1 MKYTVFS
8 QESCNPTI
16 LEAIKNANALANGVQ
31 THYVDNRRGYV
42 IENQNMTLGYT
53 LTRDKDQQVS
63 FINNKSG
70 NNYIKNTMD
79 AFVTLTDGTTVFASK
94 TAVNT
99 TSNIFRYGYYYYEVR
114 LEEQVFSDGISI
126 NRELPLSLEPKY
138 THDLSNENLC
148 DGVFSATV
156 ACKNDPFIV
165 FEDIDIDADKY
176 PYLRITAKINGN
188 EIPRGCVHIVAG
200 NLDSFSYLHNLNFN
214 MIGDGKIHTYTVC
227 LNDIDEYR
235 GRLTNLRLD
244 IDGLD
249 EGQSFEISDISLL
262 EATPTG
268 APTLSTARIFHTY
281 SDKLHHVLQVAA
293 TEDTHNI
300 AAIGLK
306 TTVATDKVD
315 KLIIKDSRGFHNCL
329 DCVDWASAEY
339 VGFDIKEAGIFGYI
353 LPADTTSGSLMV
365 TRESDEYVIIQSRT
379 PENKTVLAGNG
390 WPKDASTH
398 ICSEANLNGKKG
410 IKKTRT
416 VSGNDND
423 FFMGQRIY
431 TDECHSFDKFIIEA
445 EIERNPLTDK
455 DILVNASK
463 SDEGE
468 FKGYDALRGSY
479 EFHIMGSDFNKAY
492 YQAPNEKPAL
502 NFTVRGNAYDRNI
515 YILAATEAGG
525 LECSALLDENQLMMP
540 IPIEV
545 AKNFCGDG
553 EENIYMRL
561 DTSYG
566 EAIFPILIGKDDEQ
580 ELTVLHLYQN
590 WGRFPLK
597 QLSSIQYHAPY
608 YHLSTGVTET
618 NCIVPW
624 RHTKNDRIQN
634 ILPDHRPMSAPMWS
648 SQPQHTSGGTHTF
661 LHYLNEKGDVLREEV
676 VKQTVNAYGPTYAEL
691 EMQHISF
698 DGKIKVSYTHAEMPQ
713 TDENRAYYLMTYEFL
728 DDIDFKDFKNEWD
741 FYNMGKNTHLSDYHK
756 IGYLDEKNIPTV
768 INAEYFSPTK
778 IVTLGS
784 ICPYFSF
791 FDMTNP
797 EVENLDYVNLSFLVR
812 NAEFTIGGKEASPR
826 FALRMSGRRLYLT
839 LDLGNVSFKKGDR
852 ITINAIIMP
861 WGSQESDY
869 SDKLFAP
876 DINVRRVREN
886 SLLSPIKISAGE
898 DTEEVESFFLPTV
911 KSTNKKSAEFTLSGG
926 ENNFAIRVGGFESL
940 AIPMV
945 YEYIGDKWER
955 YEISSEN
962 TPDKNGFAHS
972 YDGYNVFYDGDGTYS
987 YSFIVTMNGGKERKF
1002 RVEI

>member
-1 MKYTVFS
+1 MKYTVLS

-31 THYVDNRRGYV
+31 AHYIDDRRKFV

-53 LTRDKDQQVS
+53 LTRDENQQVS

-70 NNYIKNTMD
+70 ASYIENTMD
-79 AFVTLTDGTTVFASK
+79 AFVTMTDGSTVFASK
-94 TAVNT
+94 TSTNT
-99 TSNIFRYGYYYYEVR
+99 TTNIFRYGYYYYEVR
-114 LEEQVFSDGISI
+114 LEEQVFSDGLNICSV
-126 NRELPLSLEPKY
+126 LPVSPVPKY
-138 THDLSNENLC
+138 TNDLSDEKLC
-148 DGVFSATV
+148 GDVFFATV

-165 FEDIDIDADKY
+165 FNDVNIDADKY
-176 PYLRITAKINGN
+176 HYLRITAKVCGN
-188 EIPRGCVHIVAG
+188 ERLSGCVHVVAG
-200 NLDSFSYLHNLNFN
+200 NIDSFSYLHNLNFN
-214 MIGDGKIHTYTVC
+214 MVGDGELHTYTVC
-227 LNDIDEYR
+227 LKEIGEYR
-235 GRLTNLRLD
+235 GSLTALRLD

-249 EGQSFEISDISLL
+249 EGQTFEIHEVSLL
-262 EATPTG
+262 EAVPTG

-293 TEDTHNI
+293 TEDTYNI
-300 AAIGLK
+300 SAIGLK
-306 TTVATDKVD
+306 TTVAKDKVD
-315 KLIIKDSRGFHNCL
+315 KLIIKDSRGLHNCL
-329 DCVDWASAEY
+329 DSIDWASAEY

-353 LPADTTSGSLMV
+353 LPADKTSGSLMV
-365 TRESDEYVIIQSRT
+365 TREGDEYVIIQSRT
-379 PENKTVLAGNG
+379 PENKTVFAGNG

-423 FFMGQRIY
+423 FFIGQRIY
-431 TDECHSFDKFIIEA
+431 TDEHHNFDKFIIEA
-445 EIERNPLTDK
+445 EIERNPLSDK
-455 DILVNASK
+455 DISVNTKK

-479 EFHIMGSDFNKAY
+479 EFHIMGSDFNRAY
-492 YQAPNEKPAL
+492 YKAPNEKPAI
-502 NFTVRGNAYDRNI
+502 NFSVKGNAYDRNI
-515 YILAATEAGG
+515 YVLAATEAGG
-525 LECSALLDENQLMMP
+525 LECAALLDENQLLIP

-561 DTSYG
+561 DTAYG
-566 EAIFPILIGKDDEQ
+566 EAIFPMLIRKDEQQ

-590 WGRFPLK
+590 WGRFPIK

-624 RHTKNDRIQN
+624 RHTKDSRIQN

-661 LHYLNEKGDVLREEV
+661 LHYRNQKGDILREEV
-676 VKQTVNAYGPTYAEL
+676 TKQVINSYGPIYAEL
-691 EMQHISF
+691 EMQHVSC

-713 TDENRAYYLMTYEFL
+713 TDENRAYYFMTYDFL
-728 DDIDFKDFKNEWD
+728 DDMDFSDFKNEWD

-756 IGYLDEKNIPTV
+756 IGYLDESYVPTV
-768 INAEYFSPTK
+768 IDAEDFVPAKT
-778 IVTLGS
+778 VTLGTL
-784 ICPYFSF
+784 CPYFSF

-797 EVENLDYVNLSFLVR
+797 EIEHLNYVNLSFIVR
-812 NAEFTIGGKEASPR
+812 DSEFIINGEKANPS

-839 LDLGNVSFKKGDR
+839 LDLGKVSFKKGDR
-852 ITINAIIMP
+852 IAINAIIMP

-869 SDKLFAP
+869 SGKLFAP
-876 DINVRRVREN
+876 DKNVRNVRQSIIDNPTHISNCEGCEAIPSYYLPMARSIN
-886 SLLSPIKISAGE
+886 GKDACFIVRGKEEKIA
-898 DTEEVESFFLPTV
+898 VR
-911 KSTNKKSAEFTLSGG
+911 
-926 ENNFAIRVGGFESL
+926 IYGFERLARPSL
-940 AIPMV
+940 S
-945 YEYIGDKWER
+945 EYINGKWEK
-955 YEISSEN
+955 YELSSKDI
-962 TPDKNGFAHS
+962 PDNAGNSHAF
-972 YDGYNVFYDGDGTYS
+972 DGYGVFYDSDGTYS
-987 YSFIVTMNGGKERKF
+987 YSFIVTMTEGKERSFK
-1002 RVEI
+1002 VEV